1 MNYTRPLCPA
11 ETVQEIRRK
20 AASVKGPLVVFV
32 LNPIKNDYGRLKAAV
47 NAMRQRRGIPPL
59 ETDSGFMSARAAII
73 DAMEKKNTVHAA
85 ELLLIESVRL
95 TYEIDDHKMALE
107 ANHDAETEQHG

>member
-1 MNYTRPLCPA
+1 MKYTRPLCPA

-20 AASVKGPLVVFV
+20 AASVKGPLVVF
-32 LNPIKNDYGRLKAAV
+32 LYNPIKNDYGRLKQGV

-59 ETDSGFMSARAAII
+59 EEDAGFVSARNAII
-73 DAMEKKNTVHAA
+73 KAIEEKNTVHAA

-95 TYEIDDHKMALE
+95 TYEINDHTMALE
-107 ANHDAETEQHG
+107 ANHDAEAEQHG